1 MTTHRSET
9 EDSHGRDEK
18 TKRVERRQQAKVGRS
33 REPSLYSRERKS
45 DQPLIFPRYVKPHS
59 KETQRTWMVKTAL
72 LTWNHENASTSA
84 DPCGLS
90 LCNRS
95 TTKIL
100 SSGVRN
106 FALSNE
112 GGKTNAAKSPTATVM
127 RPSTMNNHRHPFSG
141 IEVPGRCPLPP
152 SLLRPVASS
161 PPKLSTSTRIHQV
174 SALDLEFHLSPILPR
189 GTHAPDKLALE

>member
-1 MTTHRSET
+1 
-9 EDSHGRDEK
+9 
-18 TKRVERRQQAKVGRS
+18 
-33 REPSLYSRERKS
+33 
-45 DQPLIFPRYVKPHS
+45 
-59 KETQRTWMVKTAL
+59 MVKTAL

-106 FALSNE
+106 LALSNE
-112 GGKTNAAKSPTATVM
+112 GGKTSAAKSPTATVM
-127 RPSTMNNHRHPFSG
+127 SPSTMNNHRQPFSG

-161 PPKLSTSTRIHQV
+161 PPKLSTFIRIHQISPV
-174 SALDLEFHLSPILPR
+174 CSPNSPHPIPPPATPKNSGNSRARQTRTRIDQPQPQCHLAPFI
-189 GTHAPDKLALE
+189 THRQV